1 MIILG
6 GKEEVVEFDVT
17 GTDEL
22 DVCEEVYEEEVTGT
36 DELAEELYDVEEF
49 DADG

>member
-1 MIILG
+1 MILG
-6 GKEEVVEFDVT
+6 GKEEVVEFDVA

-22 DVCEEVYEEEVTGT
+22 DVYEEVCDEEVMGT
-36 DELAEELYDVEEF
+36 DELAEELYEVEEF